1 MTMTQVKST
10 THAFRGQQPIAT
22 SHYGLGGDSSII
34 QHISI
39 SWDAVLA
46 AVITIWST
54 DFPVEEVVTT
64 SVAAQDWCQE
74 QPPSGYTAISP
85 AGAATVGASPL
96 ILTIPGG
103 TAGCASMNIGNLGS
117 ERLKAQVVCT
127 VAGQLRIRTN
137 GKE

>member
-1 MTMTQVKST
+1 MTQIKST
-10 THAFRGQQPIAT
+10 TYAKLGRQAVQT
-22 SHYGLGGDSSII
+22 DHYGLGGDSSIV

-54 DFPVEEVVTT
+54 DFPVEDVATIST
-64 SVAAQDWCQE
+64 AAQDWCQE
-74 QPPSGYTAISP
+74 QPPTGYTAISP
-85 AGAATVGASPL
+85 AGAGSVGASPL

>member
-1 MTMTQVKST
+1 MTQVKST
-10 THAFRGQQPIAT
+10 SYAFNGKQPVAT

-34 QHISI
+34 QHVGI
-39 SWDAVLA
+39 SWDAVFA
-46 AVITIWST
+46 GAITIWST
-54 DFPVEEVVTT
+54 DFPIEDVVTAST
-64 SVAAQDWCQE
+64 AAQDWCQE

-117 ERLKAQVVCT
+117 ERLKAQVVCGT
-127 VAGQLRIRTN
+127 SGNLRIRTN